1 MSTPHDLEKV
11 LYTCDEIDQFVE
23 RIAREIDEKYLPLFT
38 TTSTK
43 ENKHKRK
50 KGKIVLI
57 GILKGSY
64 VFLSDLSR
72 KLKTPHTIEFMS
84 VKSYSDTKST
94 GTVQI
99 VSDLQNS
106 ITGDHAIIVED
117 ILDSG
122 LTLSY
127 LMKILQDKQPKSLE
141 ICTLLR
147 KPTEVKV
154 DIQPDYLGVDIDP
167 PEFVIGYGLDY
178 NQWFRNLDCI
188 GVPTQATIE
197 KYKGLEK

>member
-1 MSTPHDLEKV
+1 MSKSDLKKI
-11 LYTCDEIDQFVE
+11 LYTRQQLDSIVQS
-23 RIAREIDEKYLPLFT
+23 IAQSIDEKYLPIIN
-38 TTSTK
+38 STNG
-43 ENKHKRK
+43 EDTKRK
-50 KGKIVLI
+50 EKLVLI

-72 KLKTPHTIEFMS
+72 ALKTPHTIEFMS

-99 VSDLQNS
+99 LCDIQDS
-106 ITGDHAIIVED
+106 ITGDYAIIVED

-127 LMKILQDKQPKSLE
+127 LVKLLQDKQPKSLE

-154 DIQPDYLGVDIDP
+154 EVHVDYLGVDLDP

-178 NQWFRNLDCI
+178 NQLFRNLDCI
-188 GVPTQATIE
+188 GVPTQEAID
-197 KYKGLEK
+197 KYKS

>member
-1 MSTPHDLEKV
+1 MSKSDLLKV
-11 LYTCDEIDQFVE
+11 LYTREQIDEIVQS
-23 RIAREIDEKYLPLFT
+23 IARKIDDKYLPLI
-38 TTSTK
+38 SAGSS
-43 ENKHKRK
+43 ERK
-50 KGKIVLI
+50 LVLI

-72 KLKTPHTIEFMS
+72 HLKTPHVIEFMS

-99 VSDLQNS
+99 LTDLRDS
-106 ITGDHAIIVED
+106 INGDYAIIVED

-127 LMKILQDKQPKSLE
+127 LLKLLEDKQPHSLE
-141 ICTLLR
+141 VCVLLR
-147 KPTEVKV
+147 KPTMTKV
-154 DIQPDYLGVDIDP
+154 DINVTYLGVDLDP

-178 NQWFRNLDCI
+178 NKMFRNLDCI
-188 GVPTQATIE
+188 GVPTPETIE
-197 KYKGLEK
+197 KYSHDTSNK